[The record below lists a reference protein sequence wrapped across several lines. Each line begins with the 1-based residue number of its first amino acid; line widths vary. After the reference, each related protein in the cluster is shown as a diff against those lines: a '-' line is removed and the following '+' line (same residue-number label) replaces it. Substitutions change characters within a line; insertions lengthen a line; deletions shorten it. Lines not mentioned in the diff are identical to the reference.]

1 MKKLQFKVNINAPVN
16 QVYKIML
23 GIDDKSTYE
32 QWTAHFNPTS
42 SYEGS
47 WNKGSRIHFIG
58 IDEKGEK
65 GGMVS
70 EIAENN
76 PSKFVSI
83 KHIGLLVSGKEILEG
98 PDVDK
103 WTGGFENYSFE
114 EINRISS
121 LVVEVD
127 VTEEFESYMNE
138 SYPKALNKLKEI
150 CEQN

>member
-1 MKKLQFKVNINAPVN
+1 MKKLQFKVNVNAPVN
-16 QVYKIML
+16 KVYNIML

-32 QWTAHFNPTS
+32 QWTALFNPTS

-47 WNKGSRIHFIG
+47 WSRGSRIHFIG
-58 IDEKGEK
+58 IDEKGKK

-76 PSKFVSI
+76 PNKFVSI
-83 KHIGLLVSGKEILEG
+83 KHIGLLVSGNEILEG
-98 PDVDK
+98 PEVEK

-114 EINRISS
+114 ENNGITS
-121 LVVEVD
+121 LVVDVD

-138 SYPKALNKLKEI
+138 TYPKALDKLKEI
-150 CEQN
+150 CEE

>member
-1 MKKLQFKVNINAPVN
+1 MKKIQFKVNIHAPVN
-16 QVYKIML
+16 KVYNIML
-23 GIDDKSTYE
+23 GIDDKSTYDT
-32 QWTAHFNPTS
+32 WTALFNPTS

-47 WNKGSRIHFIG
+47 WSKGSRIHFIG

-76 PSKFVSI
+76 PCKFVSI

-98 PDVDK
+98 PDVEK

-114 EINRISS
+114 EINGISS
-121 LVVEVD
+121 LLVELD

-138 SYPKALNKLKEI
+138 SYPKALDKLKEI
-150 CEQN
+150 CEQ